1 MTDKPENSLEILDA
15 IYMEAALDA
24 AANGKSTPEDERW
37 ARETS
42 KRVQARLAE
51 LRRNLVPATATV
63 SKAHPIRPSL
73 LVMGRDALL
82 AKLNELANKIGPSL
96 QYAHRNLEGLSD
108 DDLRRLVDTLD
119 PESHD

>member
-1 MTDKPENSLEILDA
+1 MTDKPEKSLEILDA

-24 AANGKSTPEDERW
+24 AANGRSTPEDERW

-63 SKAHPIRPSL
+63 SKAQPIRPSL
-73 LVMGRDALL
+73 LAMGRDALL
-82 AKLNELANKIGPSL
+82 AKLNELTSKIGPSL

-108 DDLRRLVDTLD
+108 DDLRRLVDTLN
-119 PESHD
+119 PESDD